1 MVQGTRA
8 NSLTGT
14 CSDPHR
20 PGSQRSGQ
28 VLLGPQGW
36 RPPAPSRGEP
46 GWTGRLQ
53 MTGGQERSCPYSP
66 GFQDRVELG
75 LRGKQPF
82 DKTAAP
88 ASPFP
93 PRGRTHIL

>member
-53 MTGGQERSCPYSP
+53 MTGP
-66 GFQDRVELG
+66 GTVLPLQPWVSRPCRTRAEGEAAFRQDSG
-75 LRGKQPF
+75 
-82 DKTAAP
+82 TC
-88 ASPFP
+88 
-93 PRGRTHIL
+93 